1 MLKTLMTFLKKRV
14 NVRTVRALA
23 LILLPVVLSGCSDA
37 SQGEEAARA
46 EQETMSCW
54 LCPLFELGFNIAD
67 QLSKTLVQS
76 VSRSAVSLLGVGFGL
91 WLAIFILKFVG
102 SMKEPDTYQFWR
114 ELASQAFLATLVAA
128 MLRDLGAGGGSS
140 VLKMIVEPVFSGFVD
155 TGLMI
160 INASGSDL
168 PCSPGGGPKGGMICL
183 ITALQG
189 KLNISIGF
197 SYLAIVAGPT
207 ILIMLTG
214 AGIYLVSIFMMI
226 YFPLLLLDCVIRYCI
241 IVAMLP
247 LCLTAFCFKAT
258 RNFSAKGMEMLV
270 QIGFGTVGMCV
281 FCAVAVEVIKQ
292 YMDKYLPYM
301 THPADL
307 LSDPSL
313 FQNAI
318 YGPGTIGLIFIFIFL
333 IFFADVI
340 LDLMNSFSG
349 GPGGLGKTAAAT
361 YGGVKS
367 GVQLAGR
374 VGKFAANRGLRHWS
388 RQDLKAKEELEAKQ
402 AALKASGK
410 DLSKA
415 DQKRLDRANENL
427 QDRGYL
433 SKGADGQLHETQA
446 YYGLKNSAH
455 NGIRNWAA
463 GVAQDWN
470 SGPLSQSLDRHD
482 HGKDGKGG
490 NSAADNYKG
499 ALDYD

>member
-1 MLKTLMTFLKKRV
+1 MLKTLMTFLKKGLNARV
-14 NVRTVRALA
+14 LCVLA
-23 LILLPVVLSGCSDA
+23 LVLLPVFLSGCSEVSDG
-37 SQGEEAARA
+37 SQGEEAARV
-46 EQETMSCW
+46 EKETMECW
-54 LCPLFELGFNIAD
+54 LCPLFEMGFNIAD
-67 QLSKTLVQS
+67 QFSKSLVQS
-76 VSRSAVSLLGVGFGL
+76 VSKSAVSLLGVGFGL

-102 SMKEPDTYQFWR
+102 SMKEPDTYQYWR

-128 MLRDLGAGGGSS
+128 MLRDLGAGSGSS

-168 PCSPGGGPKGGMICL
+168 PCSPGGGPKSGMICL
-183 ITALQG
+183 ITALQT

-197 SYLAIVAGPT
+197 SYLAIIAGPT
-207 ILIMLTG
+207 IFVILTG
-214 AGIYLVSIFMMI
+214 AGIYLVSLWMMI
-226 YFPLLLLDCVIRYCI
+226 YFPLLLLDCVVRYCI

-281 FCAVAVEVIKQ
+281 FCAVTVEVIKK
-292 YMDKYLPYM
+292 YMDAYLPYM
-301 THPADL
+301 THPLDM

-318 YGPGTIGLIFIFIFL
+318 FGPGIIGLIFIFTFL
-333 IFFADVI
+333 IFFADVL
-340 LDLMNSFSG
+340 LDLMQSFSG
-349 GPGGLGKTAAAT
+349 GAAGLGKTAAGT
-361 YGGVKS
+361 YGGIKQ
-367 GVQLAGR
+367 GAQLAKK

-388 RQDLKAKEELEAKQ
+388 RKDLKTKEALEAK
-402 AALKASGK
+402 KASGQV
-410 DLSKA
+410 LSK
-415 DQKRLDRANENL
+415 DEQKRLNHANEKL
-427 QDRGYL
+427 QDSGYL
-433 SKGADGQLHETQA
+433 AKGADGKLHETAA
-446 YYGLKNSAH
+446 YNDLKNSAH

-482 HGKDGKGG
+482 HGKNGKGG
-490 NSAADNYKG
+490 NKAADNYTG
-499 ALDYD
+499 ALSDD

>member
-1 MLKTLMTFLKKRV
+1 MLKTLMTFLKKGQSARV
-14 NVRTVRALA
+14 LCALA
-23 LILLPVVLSGCSDA
+23 LVLLPVLLSGCSEISDG
-37 SQGEEAARA
+37 SQGEEAARV
-46 EQETMSCW
+46 EKETMDCW
-54 LCPLFELGFNIAD
+54 LCPLFEMGFNIAD
-67 QLSKTLVQS
+67 QFSKSLVQS
-76 VSRSAVSLLGVGFGL
+76 VSKSAVSLLGVGFGL

-102 SMKEPDTYQFWR
+102 SMKEPDTYQYWR

-128 MLRDLGAGGGSS
+128 MLRDLGAGSGSS

-168 PCSPGGGPKGGMICL
+168 PCSPGGGPKSGMICL

-197 SYLAIVAGPT
+197 SYLAIIAGPT
-207 ILIMLTG
+207 IFIILVG

-226 YFPLLLLDCVIRYCI
+226 YFPLLLLDCVIRYCF

-281 FCAVAVEVIKQ
+281 FCAVAVEVIKK
-292 YMDKYLPYM
+292 YMDAYLPYM
-301 THPADL
+301 THPLDM

-318 YGPGTIGLIFIFIFL
+318 FGPGIIGLIFIFTFL

-340 LDLMNSFSG
+340 LDLMQSFSG
-349 GPGGLGKTAAAT
+349 GAGGLGKTAAGT
-361 YGGVKS
+361 YSDVKGGAKL
-367 GVQLAGR
+367 GAKI
-374 VGKFAANRGLRHWS
+374 GKFAANRGLRHWS
-388 RQDLKAKEELEAKQ
+388 RQDMKAKEALEAKQ
-402 AALKASGK
+402 ASGQK
-410 DLSKA
+410 LSDKE
-415 DQKRLDRANENL
+415 QKRLDRANENL

-433 SKGADGQLHETQA
+433 AKGADGQLHKTQA
-446 YYGLKNSAH
+446 YTGLKNSAH
-455 NGIRNWAA
+455 NGVRNWAA

-470 SGPLSQSLDRHD
+470 SGPLSQSVDRHD

-490 NSAADNYKG
+490 NKASDNYKG
-499 ALDYD
+499 ALDED